1 MGDFA
6 ALDALPFPGMVA
18 SFAVVHCEVFLAKRE
33 IETMG
38 VSSQNGQEG
47 RLIFLL

>member
-6 ALDALPFPGMVA
+6 ALDASPLPGMVA
-18 SFAVVHCEVFLAKRE
+18 GSVVVHCEVFPAKRE
-33 IETMG
+33 TETMG
-38 VSSQNGQEG
+38 VDSQNGQEG